1 MVYCQYIT
9 GLLHLS
15 CSQVFPLKVAF
26 TNTTGSFSLLSVAI
40 NFGVE
45 GLTSDTFASVCVFV
59 CRSLYL
65 T

>member
-9 GLLHLS
+9 GFLHLS

-40 NFGVE
+40 SFGVK
-45 GLTSDTFASVCVFV
+45 GLTSDAFASVCVFV
-59 CRSLYL
+59 CCSLYL